1 MSNKILNRLVNLKRM
16 LEKSTL
22 ETDNIHRTLTT
33 IKQPNAQ
40 LQKQNSDKINSN
52 KSKLELIQSQKRNFN
67 LRNDALGVSQEEVS

>member
-40 LQKQNSDKINSN
+40 LQKQNSDN
-52 KSKLELIQSQKRNFN
+52 KAKQELIKSQKRNFN
-67 LRNDALGVSQEEVS
+67 LKNDALGVSQEEVS

>member
-1 MSNKILNRLVNLKRM
+1 M

-40 LQKQNSDKINSN
+40 LQKQNSDN
-52 KSKLELIQSQKRNFN
+52 KAKQELIKSQKRNFN
-67 LRNDALGVSQEEVS
+67 LKNDALGVSQEEVS

>member
-16 LEKSTL
+16 LEKTTL

-40 LQKQNSDKINSN
+40 LQKQNSDNTSSN
-52 KSKLELIQSQKRNFN
+52 KAKLELIKSQKRNFN
-67 LRNDALGVSQEEVS
+67 LKNDTLGVSQEEVS